1 MKVVIIDDQ
10 ATAES
15 LLTSLLRSR
24 GHQVEIV
31 SNPSQAE
38 QNHQNRAYDLIFL
51 NLVAFE
57 TESLSFYQRLPSH
70 SQSSPPLFVALGT
83 RDRTSALETL
93 LNAGIDDFFLAP
105 FDAQTLSW
113 RLTLLEKRAP
123 QRQTSIAKTPRDRLL
138 RHSPYTQAAAIKQ
151 FPYIASHH
159 LRQTFVQVKKQL
171 ADLAHPPDPVQ
182 LDSETSQ
189 WLDEM
194 FDRAGVMQ
202 QLIGDLLLDTWPG
215 HDSTNSPTARQNY
228 LIVDRN
234 LTILEASSDADR
246 FANAPETAVEGQDV
260 RLGFPELIGV
270 EDTLAAILE
279 GKQISF
285 EINEVARLGEG
296 DRPSYFD
303 LYVSRPHHTLNN
315 ESRLIILLN
324 DATERL
330 IFQRKLLHSVNE
342 AETLLKKL
350 TITKDY
356 IAKIIASMA
365 DALIVATPTGII
377 KTTNPATASLFG
389 YSTAELIGQPISHL
403 ITDEKFLRYAMQGQP
418 QTQAEVDCQRKTGEA
433 ISVSFSCAAIETEEN
448 MRDFV
453 YIGRDITERKQ
464 AEFQIQQL
472 NTSLQQRTTAL
483 ELANQDLEAFSRN
496 VSHDLRTPLSHI
508 NFFVES
514 LEEEYGE
521 HFDDVARDYVL
532 QIQRSSQRMEAL
544 IRDLLQLSQVH
555 RSDLELSD
563 VDLSAIASNILT
575 EFQRNQP
582 GRAIE
587 SKITHGAIALGNEGL
602 LKIVLENLIG
612 NSWKYTSKKT
622 HTTIEFGYYENPDNE
637 RVYFV
642 RDNGAGFDMNH
653 AEKLFSAFGR
663 LHSKSEFEGT
673 GVGLAIV
680 HRIIER
686 HHGRI
691 WAESQVNCGTT
702 FYFTLAI

>member
-1 MKVVIIDDQ
+1 MKVVIIDDR
-10 ATAES
+10 ASAES

-24 GHQVEIV
+24 GHQVEIWI
-31 SNPSQAE
+31 NPGQFE
-38 QNHQNRAYDLIFL
+38 QNQAYDLIFL
-51 NLVAFE
+51 NVLTLG
-57 TESLSFYQRLPSH
+57 TESLSFYQRLR
-70 SQSSPPLFVALGT
+70 QNTKPPYPLWVALAS
-83 RDRTSALETL
+83 RDRTPALETL
-93 LNAGIDDFFLAP
+93 LNAGIDDFFLIP
-105 FDAQTLSW
+105 FEAETLSW
-113 RLTLLEKRAP
+113 RLTLLEKRA
-123 QRQTSIAKTPRDRLL
+123 QERKIPRDRLL

-151 FPYIASHH
+151 FPYITSHH

-171 ADLAHPPDPVQ
+171 ADLANPPNPIHLDPK
-182 LDSETSQ
+182 TTQ
-189 WLDEM
+189 WLDDI

-202 QLIGDLLLDTWPG
+202 QLIGDLLLDTWPN
-215 HDSTNSPTARQNY
+215 HDSSSTPTARQNY
-228 LIVDRN
+228 LIVDPN
-234 LTILEASSDADR
+234 LTILETSSDADR
-246 FANAPETAVEGQDV
+246 FANTPKTAVEGQDV
-260 RLGFPELIGV
+260 RLGFPELIGT

-279 GKQISF
+279 GRQIGF
-285 EINEVARLGEG
+285 EIDEVARLGEG
-296 DRPSYFD
+296 DRPLYFD
-303 LYVSRPHHTLNN
+303 LYVSRPYHTLNN

-403 ITDEKFLRYAMQGQP
+403 ITDEKFLHYAMLGQP
-418 QTQAEVDCQRKTGEA
+418 QAQAEVNCQRKTGEA
-433 ISVSFSCAAIETEEN
+433 ISVSFSCAAIETEDN
-448 MRDFV
+448 ARDFV

-464 AEFQIQQL
+464 AELQIQQL
-472 NTSLQQRTTAL
+472 NASLQQRTTAL

-514 LEEEYGE
+514 LVEEYGE
-521 HFDDVARDYVL
+521 HFDDIARDYVL
-532 QIQRSSQRMEAL
+532 QIQKSSQRMEAL

-555 RSDLELSD
+555 RSDLELSE

-575 EFQRNQP
+575 ELQRNQP
-582 GRAIE
+582 GRSVE

-602 LKIVLENLIG
+602 IKILLENLIG
-612 NSWKYTSKKT
+612 NSWKYTSKKK
-622 HTTIEFGYYENPDNE
+622 HTKIEFGYDQNLDNE

-642 RDNGAGFDMNH
+642 RDNGAGFDMSH
-653 AEKLFSAFGR
+653 ADKLFSAFGR

-686 HHGRI
+686 HQGRI

>member
-1 MKVVIIDDQ
+1 MKVVIVDDQ
-10 ATAES
+10 ARAES
-15 LLTSLLRSR
+15 LLASLLRSR
-24 GHQVEIV
+24 GHQVEMCE
-31 SNPSQAE
+31 NPTQIQLDRE
-38 QNHQNRAYDLIFL
+38 NQGFDLIFF
-51 NLVAFE
+51 NVVAFE
-57 TESLSFYQRLPSH
+57 AESLSFYQQLRQN
-70 SQSSPPLFVALGT
+70 SQPPYPFFVAWG
-83 RDRTSALETL
+83 DRTPILETL
-93 LNAGIDDFFLAP
+93 LNAGIDDFCLASV
-105 FDAQTLSW
+105 DAQTLSL
-113 RLTLLEKRAP
+113 RLTLLEKRIQ
-123 QRQTSIAKTPRDRLL
+123 QRKTPNPKIPRDRLL
-138 RHSPYTQAAAIKQ
+138 HHSPYTQAAAIKQ

-171 ADLAHPPDPVQ
+171 ADLAHPPDLAQFDPK
-182 LDSETSQ
+182 TTQ
-189 WLDEM
+189 WLDDI
-194 FDRAGVMQ
+194 FDRAGTMQ

-215 HDSTNSPTARQNY
+215 YDSTNTPTARQNY

-234 LTILEASSDADR
+234 LTILETSSDADL

-260 RLGFPELIGV
+260 RLGFPELIGA

-279 GKQISF
+279 GKQLSF

-296 DRPSYFD
+296 DRPLYFD

-330 IFQRKLLHSVNE
+330 IFQRKLIHSVNE

-365 DALIVATPTGII
+365 DALIVTTPTGII

-389 YSTAELIGQPISHL
+389 YSTAELIGQPISQL
-403 ITDEKFLRYAMQGQP
+403 ITDEKFLCYAVQGQP
-418 QTQAEVDCQRKTGEA
+418 QAQAEVDCQRKTGEA

-448 MRDFV
+448 VRDFV

-464 AEFQIQQL
+464 AELQIQQL
-472 NTSLQQRTTAL
+472 NASLQQRTTAL

-521 HFDDVARDYVL
+521 HFDEIARDYVL
-532 QIQRSSQRMEAL
+532 QIQKSSQRMEAL

-555 RSDLELSD
+555 RSDLELSE

-575 EFQRNQP
+575 ELQRNQP
-582 GRAIE
+582 QRSVE
-587 SKITHGAIALGNEGL
+587 SKITHGAIAQGNEGL
-602 LKIVLENLIG
+602 LKILLENLIG
-612 NSWKYTSKKT
+612 NSWKYTSKKP
-622 HTTIEFGYYENPDNE
+622 HTEIEFGYTQNPDDE
-637 RVYFV
+637 QVYFV
-642 RDNGAGFDMNH
+642 RDNGAGFDMSH
-653 AEKLFSAFGR
+653 ADKLFSAFGR

-686 HHGRI
+686 HNGRI
-691 WAESQVNCGTT
+691 WAESQVNFGTT